1 MNNIRPSIGGQ
12 WYPDNPELLV
22 QNLEMYLSNVEV
34 EKTDGKLF
42 GIIVPHAGHMYS
54 GQVAAHAFKCILG
67 MDFDTVIV
75 VSPSHF
81 LPDGN
86 IITTSHDAYQ
96 TPLGR
101 VEIDR
106 VTLNEI
112 NNKLMENFEEKLI
125 HVSNDPEHAIE
136 VELPFLQYILKSFR
150 LVPIMIF
157 NQSSEIASA
166 LGHSIAQVI
175 ADRNALLVASSDLSH
190 FYPDKIA
197 RNFDEEMLRRIQAFD
212 PEGVIQV
219 EILERGFACGRGAIS
234 TALYACRELGANKV
248 RVLNY
253 ANSGEVSGDYDS
265 VVGYGAAVIY
275 QMKLIKE
282 ENQAVEYK
290 VG

>member
-1 MNNIRPSIGGQ
+1 LHPGKNDYQEMNNIRPSIGGH
-12 WYPDNPELLV
+12 WYPHNTELLV
-22 QNLEMYLSNVEV
+22 QNLERYLLNAEV
-34 EKTDGKLF
+34 KKPDGKLY

-81 LPDGN
+81 LPEGN

-96 TPLGR
+96 TPMGK

-106 VTLNEI
+106 VLLNEI
-112 NNKLMENFEEKLI
+112 ENRLKENFEEKLVY
-125 HVSNDPEHAIE
+125 VSKDPEHAIE

-175 ADRNALLVASSDLSH
+175 ANRNALLIASSDLSH
-190 FYPDKIA
+190 FYPNRIA
-197 RNFDEEMLRRIQAFD
+197 RKFDEEMLKRIEAFD
-212 PEGVIQV
+212 PESVIQA
-219 EILERGFACGRGAIS
+219 EIMERGFACGRGAIS
-234 TALYACRELGANKV
+234 TVLYACRELGANKV
-248 RVLNY
+248 KVLNY
-253 ANSGEVSGDYDS
+253 ENSGEVTGDYDS

-275 QMKLIKE
+275 QS
-282 ENQAVEYK
+282 NQAN
-290 VG
+290 